1 MVPGRS
7 QKDGERRGVPTCP
20 QLWHTR
26 QWLGEAGMSEADRVH
41 ASVNS
46 ERITA
51 CRL

>member
-7 QKDGERRGVPTCP
+7 QKDGERCADLP
-20 QLWHTR
+20 QVWHTR